1 MAGHHFVGALQTML
15 ADGIKSHHMAVAPTD
30 EGQGVGNIF
39 DADAYRVGM
48 GDIEK
53 LSAIGSDLRRHDI
66 RGSSFSIFLIFVIL
80 FR

>member
-1 MAGHHFVGALQTML
+1 MRDKAWAISSMQML
-15 ADGIKSHHMAVAPTD
+15 T
-30 EGQGVGNIF
+30 
-39 DADAYRVGM
+39 GM